1 MVTGGYA
8 SWSKKTLQ
16 MRVKELLPNE
26 KGLSKLN
33 KSQLVDLVVKGE
45 HLIWKIDESKTTLS
59 TELLV
64 YVTSYFLSNEKK
76 ALGMMRRVCK
86 ELHELLPEATK
97 FEKAYGIT
105 KDIDLFTLIKL
116 FEARVNKEI
125 KVPYYKEWHLYSAT
139 ERHTHYL
146 NMALN
151 EKKK

>member
-1 MVTGGYA
+1 
-8 SWSKKTLQ
+8 
-16 MRVKELLPNE
+16 MRVKELLPGE

-45 HLIWKIDESKTTLS
+45 HLIWKMDESKTTLS

-64 YVTSYFLSNEKK
+64 HVTSYFRSNEKK
-76 ALGMMRRVCK
+76 ALGMMRSVCR

-105 KDIDLFTLIKL
+105 KDIDLFTLIQL

-125 KVPYYKEWHLYSAT
+125 KLPYYKEWYLCSAT
-139 ERHTHYL
+139 ENHTHYL

-151 EKKK
+151 KKKKMLKE